1 METTPQYEAMA
12 QPAVIEDTAPADLG
26 PDAVDLARH
35 VQALPADSQYQ
46 IKVIKSQCR
55 RSEFDFEIT
64 KLETIRGAG

>member
-1 METTPQYEAMA
+1 MTQNETMA

-46 IKVIKSQCR
+46 IKVVKSQCR
-55 RSEFDFEIT
+55 RSEFDFEIS
-64 KLETIRGAG
+64 KVESIRTAK